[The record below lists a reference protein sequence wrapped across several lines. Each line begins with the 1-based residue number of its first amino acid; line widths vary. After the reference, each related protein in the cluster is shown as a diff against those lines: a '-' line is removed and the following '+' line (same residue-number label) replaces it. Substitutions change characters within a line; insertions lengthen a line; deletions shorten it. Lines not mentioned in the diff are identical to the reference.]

1 MGADSFKRLLGS
13 SELSSIIIGAV
24 AAKELVVANGAFLCI
39 TPHDVQLTFEHA
51 AVMAGLGVGSPVVA
65 FGAVG
70 DSRKLAAGARV
81 GPDLLR
87 FADPIW
93 PALDH
98 SDAAVLD
105 EATGHGPILVAAA

>member
-1 MGADSFKRLLGS
+1 M
-13 SELSSIIIGAV
+13 
-24 AAKELVVANGAFLCI
+24 ANGALFRI
-39 TPHDVQLTFEHA
+39 APDDVQLTFEHA
-51 AVMAGLGVGSPVVA
+51 AVMTGLGVRSPVVA
-65 FGAVG
+65 FGTIR
-70 DSRKLAAGARV
+70 DSQKLATAARV

-105 EATGHGPILVAAA
+105 EALGHRTDPCRAAA